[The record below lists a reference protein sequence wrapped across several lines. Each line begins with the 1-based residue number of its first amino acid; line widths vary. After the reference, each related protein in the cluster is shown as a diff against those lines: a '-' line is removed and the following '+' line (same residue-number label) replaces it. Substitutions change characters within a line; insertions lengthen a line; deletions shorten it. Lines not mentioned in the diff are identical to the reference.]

1 MREDIQ
7 LSLAEVQMPRTRY
20 QLEHFVIGAHDTPEM
35 QFVQVCRELEALH
48 YTIKEVAMQVRK
60 TEYEIED
67 LREKGDRISQV
78 EADIKELGLEWF
90 DYLSPPIKSPFP
102 HSNAPSDTMQ
112 TFLLLGRSFQKP
124 TV

>member
-48 YTIKEVAMQVRK
+48 YTIKEVAMSVRK

-67 LREKGDRISQV
+67 LRDKGDRISQV
-78 EADIKELGLEWF
+78 EADIKELGLRTNTASR
-90 DYLSPPIKSPFP
+90 YRCCPRIRHTHRNL
-102 HSNAPSDTMQ
+102 
-112 TFLLLGRSFQKP
+112 
-124 TV
+124 